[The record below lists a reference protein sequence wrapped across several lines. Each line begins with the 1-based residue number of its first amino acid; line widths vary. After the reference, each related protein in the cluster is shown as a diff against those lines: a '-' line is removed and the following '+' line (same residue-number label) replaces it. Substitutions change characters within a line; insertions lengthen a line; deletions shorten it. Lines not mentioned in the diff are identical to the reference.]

1 MYEASEELESKER
14 KVEEEDSLAQEA
26 GTVGASR
33 EAFNDNI
40 NVKVHVLIKGF
51 LFINLIDSSP
61 DLS

>member
-1 MYEASEELESKER
+1 MYEAGEELESKER
-14 KVEEEDSLAQEA
+14 KVEDEDSLAQEA

-33 EAFNDNI
+33 EAFKDHI
-40 NVKVHVLIKGF
+40 NVNVHVLIKGF